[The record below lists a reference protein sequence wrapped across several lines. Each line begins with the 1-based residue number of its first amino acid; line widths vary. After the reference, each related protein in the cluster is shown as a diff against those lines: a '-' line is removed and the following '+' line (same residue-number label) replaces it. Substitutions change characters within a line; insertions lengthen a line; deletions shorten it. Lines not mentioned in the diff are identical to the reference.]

1 MKASHRRTLRKSH
14 SIFPAHAVIF
24 CFTLGLISLGFS
36 YVLYKQAVLHQEY
49 IRQQQAKI
57 EETYKNLSLEAKS
70 FVVYDITSKEIIA
83 GKNENQVLPLASLT
97 KVATALTSFSL
108 DAVDKHVE
116 IMPKSIDEGYDLG
129 LVKDQIWSVKELIRY
144 MLTFSSNDAAQV
156 LADNLLGRDAFIKA
170 MNAYSEKFSS
180 TLHFTSPSG
189 LDDGEILG
197 GEGTALDV
205 AKLMAYFYSNYP
217 AILESTTHDRLRV
230 KTLNSVLTG
239 IPNTDT
245 SVDSFINL
253 YGSKTGFTDLAGGN
267 LAIVFDAAFGRPVAI
282 VVLGSSRD
290 GRFKDMKKLH
300 DLTRQNYKESYKVY
314 PF

>member
-1 MKASHRRTLRKSH
+1 MKASHKRTLRKSH
-14 SIFPAHAVIF
+14 SVFPTHAVIF
-24 CFTLGLISLGFS
+24 CFSLGLISLGFS
-36 YVLYKQAVLHQEY
+36 YVLYKQAMLHQDY

-57 EETYKNLSLEAKS
+57 QETYANLSLEAKS
-70 FVVYDITSKEIIA
+70 FVVYDITSQEVIA
-83 GKNENQVLPLASLT
+83 GKNENEVLPLASLT
-97 KVATALTSFSL
+97 KIVTALTSFSL
-108 DAVDKHVE
+108 DAADKHVE
-116 IMPKSIDEGYDLG
+116 VMPKSIDEGYDLG
-129 LVKDQIWSVKELIRY
+129 LVKNQTWSVSELVRY
-144 MLTFSSNDAAQV
+144 MLAFSSNDAAQV
-156 LADNLLGRDAFIKA
+156 LADNISGRDAFVKA
-170 MNAYSEKFSS
+170 MNTYTEKFSS

-189 LDDGEILG
+189 LDNGETLG

-205 AKLMAYFYSNYP
+205 AKLMTYFYGTYP
-217 AILESTTHDRLRV
+217 SILESTTHDRLRV

-239 IPNTDT
+239 IPNTNT